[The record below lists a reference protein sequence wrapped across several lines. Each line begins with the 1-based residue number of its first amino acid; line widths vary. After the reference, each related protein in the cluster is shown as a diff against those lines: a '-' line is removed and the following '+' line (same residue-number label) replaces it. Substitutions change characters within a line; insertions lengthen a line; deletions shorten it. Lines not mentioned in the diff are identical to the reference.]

1 MIEVLKFLLAFIEV
15 LKWMIFIDLIMDIL
29 NYRGI
34 FAYELKRFIS
44 PLMNRL
50 RFIVGIGNMK
60 FNLTYILAIFV
71 LQLLRRFIIYLM

>member
-15 LKWMIFIDLIMDIL
+15 LKWMIFIYLIMDIL

-71 LQLLRRFIIYLM
+71 LQLVRRFIIYLM